1 MRLGSKRFVIGVGAL
16 LVATAMAV
24 PSFAAKQA
32 VSDDELD
39 LVTAAGQPTI
49 ISGGAGS
56 AITFAPSISIAQ
68 TIQGSSQFNLRALA
82 LNNVAVENQ
91 VANGI
96 NISGGDNDG
105 VGAQDNKI
113 RQSWGS
119 TNDLTR
125 SNIAGLTAKVTV
137 VCNAAALICKPT
149 TTVANPA
156 GLPISKRVLQ
166 TADHIINA
174 GAGSTV
180 TYNPRTVVDS
190 IIETNSQS
198 GLVALVVNNVAGLN
212 QVGVGI
218 NIWSSN
224 VAMPDGTGNLAFAAT
239 GGAQPTLAGQRNDL
253 GAWRGTPAGTPA
265 GVLR

>member
-82 LNNVAVENQ
+82 LNNVAGENQ

-96 NISGGDNDG
+96 NISGADNDG

-119 TNDLTR
+119 TNDLTVAK
-125 SNIAGLTAKVTV
+125 IGGLTAKVTV
-137 VCNAAALICKPT
+137 VCNASALICKPT
-149 TTVANPA
+149 TTSAVPPGA
-156 GLPISKRVLQ
+156 GITKRVLQ
-166 TADHIINA
+166 TADHIINV

-180 TYNPRTVVDS
+180 TYNPTMRVDATLD
-190 IIETNSQS
+190 TNSQS

-224 VAMPDGTGNLAFAAT
+224 VTLPNAT
-239 GGAQPTLAGQRNDL
+239 GDIAFINTGGVAPTIAGQRNDL
-253 GAWRGTPAGTPA
+253 GAWRGTPAGT
-265 GVLR
+265 LR